1 MIYDLII
8 IGAGPAGISA
18 AIYAKRGN
26 LNVLVLEKQYPGGLI
41 NNSSVVENYPGFP
54 SITGPELA
62 ALFKK
67 HLEESNAQYKRE
79 EVIEVIDG
87 DVKTVITKKEEYQT
101 KAVLL
106 AVGRSPKKLGLE
118 NEDKFYGQGISYCS
132 LCDAPLFKGKN
143 VAVYGGGNS
152 AFEEGLY
159 LAKFADN
166 VIILNRGKE
175 LKADNVLQE
184 QALKMGNIIVIN
196 ECELTKINGSD
207 HLESVEINNNETLNV
222 DGLFIYIGYT
232 PATSFL
238 KNLDLTDPQ
247 GYIEVN
253 NKYETKLRGIYAAG
267 DIDKKGMCQIVTAT
281 AEGAIAAVDII
292 AKLDK

>member
-26 LNVLVLEKQYPGGLI
+26 LNVLVLEKQYPGGLV
-41 NNSSVVENYPGFP
+41 NNSSVVENYLGFP
-54 SITGPELA
+54 KITGPELA

-67 HLEESNAQYKRE
+67 HLEESGVLYKRE
-79 EVIEVIDG
+79 EVIEIING
-87 DVKTVITKKEEYQT
+87 ETKTVVTKKDKYQT
-101 KAVLL
+101 RAILL

-132 LCDAPLFKGKN
+132 LCDAPLFKHKN

-159 LAKFADN
+159 LAKFANN
-166 VIILNRGKE
+166 VVILNRGKE
-175 LKADNVLQE
+175 LKADNLLQE
-184 QALKMGNIIVIN
+184 QANKMDNIVIIN
-196 ECELTKINGSD
+196 ECELTKINGNEY
-207 HLESVEINNNETLNV
+207 LESIEINHNETLNI

-238 KNLDLTDPQ
+238 KNLDLTDHQ

-253 NKYETKLRGIYAAG
+253 SKYETKLKGIYAAG

-292 AKLDK
+292 AKLDR